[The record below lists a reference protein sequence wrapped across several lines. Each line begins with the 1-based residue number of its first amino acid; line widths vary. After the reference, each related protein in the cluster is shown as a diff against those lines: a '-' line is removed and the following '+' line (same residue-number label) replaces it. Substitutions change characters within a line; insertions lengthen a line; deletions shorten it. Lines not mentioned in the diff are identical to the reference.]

1 MWNTIIKRIEGTHSS
16 HYPIIDNHLIVGN
29 FGTTVASFFDFL
41 RWMCALNL
49 VLTVFV
55 VCFIVLPQ
63 LLVGH
68 GLDVPDSIRGNTS
81 AFSIVIDGRVSAL
94 VHAT

>member
-1 MWNTIIKRIEGTHSS
+1 MRSSIQALTKAKRLWHIVTRTLTVWNTIIKRIEGTHSS

-68 GLDVPDSIRGNTS
+68 GLDVPCD
-81 AFSIVIDGRVSAL
+81 
-94 VHAT
+94 